1 MSGRN
6 DFTFDDWLDT
16 FVAEK
21 GLDTERIFEAEGASG
36 LNIIPL
42 AVVLEHLKIA
52 PPAEQEAIRTVIVK
66 IDFANGDVTHFFG
79 HLAKALAQ

>member
-6 DFTFDDWLDT
+6 DFSFDDWLDT
-16 FVAEK
+16 FVDEK
-21 GLDTERIFEAEGASG
+21 GLDTERLFEAEGASG

-52 PPAEQEAIRTVIVK
+52 PPAEQAAIKTTIVK
-66 IDFANGDVTHFFG
+66 IDFANGDVTHFFA
-79 HLAKALAQ
+79 HLAKALAI